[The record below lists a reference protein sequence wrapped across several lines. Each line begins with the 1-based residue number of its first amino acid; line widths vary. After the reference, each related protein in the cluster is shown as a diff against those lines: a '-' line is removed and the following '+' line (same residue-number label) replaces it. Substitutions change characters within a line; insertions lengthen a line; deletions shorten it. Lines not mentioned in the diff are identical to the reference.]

1 MYPCT
6 DHLSFAIFH
15 PEAIVIFVSCG
26 LLGHPLRVETMA
38 DGKTLEVARDTQRGC
53 AARKLWG
60 SAEDGTCNRLR

>member
-26 LLGHPLRVETMA
+26 VLGHPRRVETMA
-38 DGKTLEVARDTQRGC
+38 DGKTLEVARDTQRTQRG
-53 AARKLWG
+53 WG
-60 SAEDGTCNRLR
+60 AVGFS